1 MEGRE
6 DNKGLRGGRR
16 SEVAKV
22 ARECLVFG
30 CSFAEKKSEEREGN
44 PCQNPVTVVS
54 GCTERKWGLIQG
66 IYIAL
71 KQLITELQFLTFLY
85 NNIFINNQLFPR
97 FIIQQKRNFKVFIQ
111 SKNYLTEKYI
121 FKMFIKF
128 RNVFIL

>member
-1 MEGRE
+1 M
-6 DNKGLRGGRR
+6 
-16 SEVAKV
+16 
-22 ARECLVFG
+22 
-30 CSFAEKKSEEREGN
+30 
-44 PCQNPVTVVS
+44 TVVS